1 MNWMLIVAIL
11 LVSANMVWGYR
22 QGFLRTVY
30 RMFQWLLILVCMT
43 WATPYVS
50 DYLMEHT
57 AIAQTIQQR
66 TEEKIQQMVD
76 ESVESPQEAGGEEV
90 TELSQL
96 FPPVLMDDILEKTGV
111 YETVSQQVT
120 RMIIDG
126 ISYLLVLVLTFI
138 LLRVIDRLL
147 GIIEKIP
154 LIEGVNRIF
163 GVLLG
168 ALKGVLF
175 LWIFMAIVAC
185 FAGTSW
191 GSALVLYMSESV
203 LLEWMYENNYLLQII
218 LLFL

>member
-1 MNWMLIVAIL
+1 MNWMLIVAVL

-30 RMFQWLLILVCMT
+30 RMFQWLLILVCMA

-50 DYLMEHT
+50 DYLMSHT
-57 AIAQTIQQR
+57 AIAETIQER

-76 ESVESPQEAGGEEV
+76 ESIETPQEAGGEGT
-90 TELSQL
+90 TELAQL
-96 FPPVLMDDILEKTGV
+96 FPAALLDNILEKNGV
-111 YETVSQQVT
+111 YENVSQQIT
-120 RMIIDG
+120 GMIIDG
-126 ISYLLVLVLTFI
+126 ISYLLVLILTFI